1 MTKNLYFREFK
12 CGLSIKQTAELCFKS
27 VKTVTLWDKGKPIPP
42 ECKRLMR
49 MVSGRELSNQ
59 KSWDDF
65 EMVHDKLIT
74 PTGQKASPQE
84 IIIGLSL
91 LDISTEDELR
101 VIRNILK
108 ISMAISRIKILE
120 I

>member
-27 VKTVTLWDKGKPIPP
+27 VTTVKSWDKGKTIPP

-49 MVSGRELSNQ
+49 MVSGRELSNGDQ
-59 KSWDDF
+59 WNGF
-65 EMVHDKLIT
+65 EMVHDRLII
-74 PTGQKASPQE
+74 PTGQKASPQQ

-91 LDISTEDELR
+91 LECSTEADLR

-108 ISMAISRIKILE
+108 ISMAISKIKNMGT
-120 I
+120 